1 MPRPFIIPFFI
12 AHQGCPHICSF
23 CDQHAITGRE
33 AVGPGI
39 SRVEIVAGIRAG
51 LERPHRQDRQ
61 GIQVAFYGGSFT
73 GLPQGKQQELL
84 DAVQPF
90 LANGEVDEIRLST
103 RPDYISAEIIS
114 FLKSSGVTIVELGVQ
129 SMNDQVLVASGRGH
143 TVADSEL
150 AIGLLQEG
158 GVTVGVQLMIGL
170 PGERTVSVLRGAERL
185 AALRPDLAR
194 IYPVVVLKGS
204 KLAEE
209 LQAGSYR
216 PLCLP
221 KAVALSGRVKEIL
234 DDGGVRV
241 VRTGL
246 QDTDSLQESIVA
258 GPFHPAFGE
267 MVLSR
272 NLFRKVV
279 EVLSR
284 ASDDRPSRLRV
295 SALDQSV
302 MRGPGN
308 RNLHRLERRGL
319 LAGVELVFDPDL
331 PRNSVVVDKGQ

>member
-12 AHQGCPHICSF
+12 AHQGCPHLCSF
-23 CDQHAITGRE
+23 CDQHAITGGEGASTGTSRE
-33 AVGPGI
+33 
-39 SRVEIVAGIRAG
+39 EIMAGIRAG
-51 LERPHRQDRQ
+51 LERPHRQDRR

-73 GLPQGKQQELL
+73 GLPLGKQQELL
-84 DAVQPF
+84 SAVQPF
-90 LANGEVDEIRLST
+90 LASGEVDGIRLST
-103 RPDYISAEIIS
+103 RPDYISGEIVS
-114 FLKSSGVTIVELGVQ
+114 FLKSSGVIIVELGVQ

-143 TVADSEL
+143 TVADSER

-158 GVTVGVQLMIGL
+158 GLTVGAQLMIGL
-170 PGERTVSVLRGAERL
+170 PGEGTGSVLRGAERL

-194 IYPVVVLKGS
+194 IYPVVVLRGS
-204 KLAEE
+204 RLADD

-221 KAVALSGRVKEIL
+221 KAVALSGRVKEIF
-234 DDGGVRV
+234 DDAGVSV
-241 VRTGL
+241 IRTGL
-246 QDTDSLQESIVA
+246 QDTDGLQESIVA

-284 ASDDRPSRLRV
+284 DSDDRPSRLRV

-302 MRGPGN
+302 LRGPGN

-319 LAGVELVFDPDL
+319 LAGIELVFDPDL
-331 PRNSVVVDKGQ
+331 PRNEVVVE